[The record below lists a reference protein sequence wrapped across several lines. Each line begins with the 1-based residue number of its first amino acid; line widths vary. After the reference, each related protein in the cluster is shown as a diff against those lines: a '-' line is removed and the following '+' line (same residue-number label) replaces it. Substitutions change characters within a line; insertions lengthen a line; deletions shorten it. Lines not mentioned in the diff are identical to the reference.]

1 MGEFRM
7 PSLGADM
14 ESGTLLEWRVQPGDA
29 VHKGDIVAVVD
40 TDKSAIEVEIFES
53 GVIGELLVPVGD
65 KVPVGTLLATV
76 LPPGATLATPPAAPP
91 AAPAP
96 AEVPAPRAAP
106 AEVPAPPAAAVA
118 RAAAPHA
125 SHLVSPVVRHLA
137 ERLGVDLDSVAP
149 TGAGGRI
156 TRADVERA
164 APEVAAPP
172 PAPAP
177 APAPAPEPSPAVAAA
192 PAPGRP
198 RSSPYA
204 RRLAAERGVDLADVA
219 GSGPDG
225 AVVAG
230 DVTAAP
236 SAAAP
241 APAPAAPAP
250 AAPAART
257 GADRQA
263 SMRRAIAASM
273 ERSKREIPHY
283 YVGLDIELGAA
294 TAWLDAANA
303 ERPVAERLLP
313 AVLLLKAAALAA
325 RALPELNGFW
335 VDGGFRPADHVHL
348 GVAVSL
354 RGGGLV
360 APAIHDADT
369 LGLDELMAALRDLVG
384 RARAGRLRS
393 SEMADPT
400 ITVTN
405 LGDQGVTTVYAVI
418 TPPQVAMVGF
428 GRVAERPWAEG
439 GMVGPRPV
447 VTATLAADHRVTDGL
462 RGARFLTTI
471 DKLLHAPEDL

>member
-1 MGEFRM
+1 MRFQ
-7 PSLGADM
+7 
-14 ESGTLLEWRVQPGDA
+14 T
-29 VHKGDIVAVVD
+29 H
-40 TDKSAIEVEIFES
+40 
-53 GVIGELLVPVGD
+53 
-65 KVPVGTLLATV
+65 
-76 LPPGATLATPPAAPP
+76 
-91 AAPAP
+91 
-96 AEVPAPRAAP
+96 
-106 AEVPAPPAAAVA
+106 
-118 RAAAPHA
+118 
-125 SHLVSPVVRHLA
+125 
-137 ERLGVDLDSVAP
+137 
-149 TGAGGRI
+149 
-156 TRADVERA
+156 
-164 APEVAAPP
+164 P
-172 PAPAP
+172 PAP
-177 APAPAPEPSPAVAAA
+177 V
-192 PAPGRP
+192 GR

-204 RRLAAERGVDLADVA
+204 RRLAAERGVDVDTLA
-219 GSGPDG
+219 GSGPRG

-230 DVTAAP
+230 DVTAHPPVAAP
-236 SAAAP
+236 PAPP
-241 APAPAAPAP
+241 APAPAAPA
-250 AAPAART
+250 AKA

-283 YVGLDIELGAA
+283 YVGLDVDLSAA
-294 TAWLDAANA
+294 AAWLEVANA

-313 AVLLLKAAALAA
+313 AVLLLKAAAVAA
-325 RALPELNGFW
+325 RTVPDLNGFW

-405 LGDQGVTTVYAVI
+405 LGEQGVTTVYAVI

-439 GMVGPRPV
+439 GMVGARPV
-447 VTATLAADHRVTDGL
+447 VTATLAGDHRVTDGL
-462 RGARFLTTI
+462 RGARFLAAV
-471 DKLLHAPEDL
+471 DKLLHTPEAL